1 MRNYNTD
8 RWAMRCPECGYKR
21 GTCISEKTVKGGI
34 IRTYECMFCGS
45 EFDVLYPEIIHEPIV
60 ADISLEVRNG

>member
-8 RWAMRCPECGYKR
+8 RHAMRCPECGYKR
-21 GTCISEKTVKGGI
+21 GMCISEKTVKGGI

-45 EFDVLYPEIIHEPIV
+45 EYDVLYPEVSHNFIV
-60 ADISLEVRNG
+60 AKELLEVLNG